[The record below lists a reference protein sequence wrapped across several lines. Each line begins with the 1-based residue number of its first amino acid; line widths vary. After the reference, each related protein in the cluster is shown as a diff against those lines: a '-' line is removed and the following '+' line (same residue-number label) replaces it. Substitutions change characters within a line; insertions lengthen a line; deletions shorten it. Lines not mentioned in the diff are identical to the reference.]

1 MEGDNM
7 NSIPEYNL
15 HDGYKIPAIGFG
27 TVYLNGKQGAKDIE
41 TAINNGYRLLD
52 TAIRYRNEGAVGEA
66 IRNTDVSRE
75 EIYVTSK
82 LRGGLYDYDTALE
95 SIEESL
101 FRTGLN
107 YIDLF
112 LLHWPNPKQD
122 KYVEAWKAL
131 IQAQK
136 NGYVRSI
143 GVSNFEPEHIDRLV
157 NETGVKPVINQIE
170 LHPYFIQEKVRK
182 YNKDNDIITEA
193 WSPLSRAQSVIND
206 PLLQKLAKEKDVGQ
220 IILRWHYQHGVLPVP
235 RSSKPERQIS
245 NLNIFDFELSEDEMH
260 AIDRLDRL
268 DGRINNQDPN
278 EYEEF

>member
-1 MEGDNM
+1 M
-7 NSIPEYNL
+7 
-15 HDGYKIPAIGFG
+15 
-27 TVYLNGKQGAKDIE
+27 
-41 TAINNGYRLLD
+41 
-52 TAIRYRNEGAVGEA
+52 
-66 IRNTDVSRE
+66 
-75 EIYVTSK
+75 TSK

-170 LHPYFIQEKVRK
+170 LHPCFIQEKVRK

-206 PLLQKLAKEKDVGQ
+206 PLLQKLAKEKEKDVGQ

-268 DGRINNQDPN
+268 DGRINDQDPN